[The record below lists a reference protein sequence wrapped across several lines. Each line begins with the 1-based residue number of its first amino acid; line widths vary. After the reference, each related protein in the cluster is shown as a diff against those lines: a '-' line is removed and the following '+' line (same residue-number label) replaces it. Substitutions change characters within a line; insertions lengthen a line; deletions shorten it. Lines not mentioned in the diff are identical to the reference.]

1 MLEAIR
7 PINADLGSPDERLKA
22 LIHHVGPGARWRK
35 VAKPPGPPGLR
46 HGAPRRQEDINGA
59 GRKGVFIAVDKLTSD
74 KVLIMV
80 RPLILYP
87 LLSAGMVQA
96 VSMIDYSPQCG
107 VDSEFGFWY
116 YELLR
121 NNEDPTTTSVYTDFF
136 APNGSLVV
144 SGDLATGADAIL
156 QARAAMLPTDASVQ
170 WDHFPNRTY
179 VAQETPYEKVFHVFG
194 VMQSRIP
201 ADESCSTTYF
211 QTLFTVA
218 KNTTTNKAILAP
230 QSGSLLTYD
239 GFVITPSDDPYIGY
253 EVYSSVTGSNSS
265 TGMSAKGVLN
275 IGDDQWVGQVSG
287 DNDQHHGLHPDA
299 HHTRVAGHN
308 CRVFVCGIIHHG
320 GPDPSATDLSVSL
333 NMPLQTPPSKI
344 SSGESATT
352 MSERQAKRI
361 RQACQNCRRK
371 KTRCS
376 GERPICAF
384 CARLQQV
391 CIYDEFASFAVDEER
406 PPSHQQQQH
415 RPVSSG
421 TTWPTSADSNS
432 SNTVSS
438 IIFSDT
444 HFHVTAGALSSQVA
458 PGRHFIRESCYA
470 RVSAQSTSLPSPAVL
485 KSLTDTYFQS
495 CHSQPYFYFR
505 EDSFRRR
512 LLANSLPNWL
522 LLAFV
527 ATACRFSDDPFFQG
541 RQEEAVESYADTA
554 WSEIHEKMFSQ
565 DDFINVHTVQA
576 VNMLAVIDFT
586 AGKDQR
592 GWVKIGLS
600 VRFAEALNLSSE
612 PDSTLPTWLQEEYRW
627 TFCVSAIDQAGFLIF
642 VASALGR
649 VQEYSFR
656 SSRSPHPYPPWD
668 FRSEFASIHTAL
680 VAFESCSPLVW
691 AKFENVLD
699 EEALKATE
707 TVRWQA
713 YRWMEEAL
721 AAFDPEPEATASLVN
736 PTSLA
741 NMASH
746 PNAEEMCSLLDY
758 SWLSDHSRGSNSAAR
773 RASPPPLQDS
783 QLQDWTS
790 VSMMGSSSQRF
801 AELAL
806 EQPFN
811 TDIDSLLALGPDFE
825 DLNHAN
831 SNAPESNDWAQLLL
845 AVAAHDQHPDTSAD
859 LFNKSTSSG
868 LFMGQ
873 NIKYLERCTR
883 FPFNLISHP
892 DKYKTSELWPLRA

>member
-1 MLEAIR
+1 
-7 PINADLGSPDERLKA
+7 
-22 LIHHVGPGARWRK
+22 
-35 VAKPPGPPGLR
+35 
-46 HGAPRRQEDINGA
+46 
-59 GRKGVFIAVDKLTSD
+59 
-74 KVLIMV
+74 
-80 RPLILYP
+80 
-87 LLSAGMVQA
+87 
-96 VSMIDYSPQCG
+96 
-107 VDSEFGFWY
+107 
-116 YELLR
+116 
-121 NNEDPTTTSVYTDFF
+121 
-136 APNGSLVV
+136 
-144 SGDLATGADAIL
+144 
-156 QARAAMLPTDASVQ
+156 
-170 WDHFPNRTY
+170 
-179 VAQETPYEKVFHVFG
+179 
-194 VMQSRIP
+194 
-201 ADESCSTTYF
+201 
-211 QTLFTVA
+211 
-218 KNTTTNKAILAP
+218 
-230 QSGSLLTYD
+230 
-239 GFVITPSDDPYIGY
+239 
-253 EVYSSVTGSNSS
+253 
-265 TGMSAKGVLN
+265 
-275 IGDDQWVGQVSG
+275 
-287 DNDQHHGLHPDA
+287 
-299 HHTRVAGHN
+299 
-308 CRVFVCGIIHHG
+308 
-320 GPDPSATDLSVSL
+320 
-333 NMPLQTPPSKI
+333 
-344 SSGESATT
+344 

-432 SNTVSS
+432 SNT
-438 IIFSDT
+438 D
-444 HFHVTAGALSSQVA
+444 VTLSARVAMLESQLSMLNNSGNGGSFLPLEQHQIQQNIGRMPLSSSRSQSL
-458 PGRHFIRESCYA
+458 RSR
-470 RVSAQSTSLPSPAVL
+470 STSLPSPAVL

-627 TFCVSAIDQAGFLIF
+627 TFWSVYLLDRLVSCSPPHKPAVQDANCSLRLPRQPVGLQDGDDSRAKITLASLYDRTNSVSAIDQAGFLIF

-707 TVRWQA
+707 TGTLTEAMGILCFSYGVFFTCQCILNHPFITHRRLSLQNEPVPFSFIRSTLLACRENAVKLTMLLLYLLRKRMCLTSFFGYCAVCAGVIHRLFMKDPDLTIENMAGRMYDLTLQFLREAPVRWQA

-831 SNAPESNDWAQLLL
+831 SNAPESNDWAQL
-845 AVAAHDQHPDTSAD
+845 
-859 LFNKSTSSG
+859 
-868 LFMGQ
+868 
-873 NIKYLERCTR
+873 
-883 FPFNLISHP
+883 
-892 DKYKTSELWPLRA
+892 